1 MSLAS
6 HLHSHPK
13 NEENFNKLH
22 SKKSV
27 QIIDKLAMIVGV
39 LAPLTALP
47 QIYQLII
54 TKDATGVSILA
65 WVLYI
70 ITASFWIIY
79 GVAHK
84 ERAIIINNALWAI
97 LEFIIVLLALIY

>member
-13 NEENFNKLH
+13 NEENFKKLH

-27 QIIDKLAMIVGV
+27 RIIDKWAIIVGV
-39 LAPLTALP
+39 LAPLTSVP
-47 QIYQLII
+47 QIYQIII
-54 TKDATGVSILA
+54 TKSASGVSVLT
-65 WVLYI
+65 WSLYI

-79 GVAHK
+79 GVANRQ
-84 ERAIIINNALWAI
+84 RAIVINNALWAI
-97 LEFIIVLLALIY
+97 LEFIIVMLALIY